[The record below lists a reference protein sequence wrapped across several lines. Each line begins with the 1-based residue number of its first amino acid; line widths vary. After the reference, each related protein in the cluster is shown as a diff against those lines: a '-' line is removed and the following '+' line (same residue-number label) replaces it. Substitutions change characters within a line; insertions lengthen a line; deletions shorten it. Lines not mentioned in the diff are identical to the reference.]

1 MLAAMVTEGMAAATV
16 DMEVAMEDTAA
27 AMATEEWDTADLA
40 DMVEDRGDHTPQVM
54 VTEAMEEDMVAIT
67 MEIVM
72 AEVDRAHTATVE
84 SEESEVSVEW
94 TDSDMG
100 KIITTQEDTVIAFMK
115 PEDQEMLTG
124 ELQ

>member
-16 DMEVAMEDTAA
+16 DMEVAMEGTAE

-84 SEESEVSVEW
+84 SEE
-94 TDSDMG
+94 
-100 KIITTQEDTVIAFMK
+100 
-115 PEDQEMLTG
+115 
-124 ELQ
+124 